1 LDQRRSA
8 ASTVPPGYAAR
19 RVLSLIMI
27 TLVRMA
33 AKNSRLADNSRL
45 GDGCGVTSSGPTNP
59 TEGTTTVTHVPAAT
73 GELVSSAVGDARR
86 KDQLARM
93 AHHRHAA
100 RHTRTARLGLT
111 WAAATVVALMLM
123 LVGAAGGIL
132 YETQTAAQERGVMD
146 RPY

>member
-1 LDQRRSA
+1 
-8 ASTVPPGYAAR
+8 
-19 RVLSLIMI
+19 M
-27 TLVRMA
+27 
-33 AKNSRLADNSRL
+33 
-45 GDGCGVTSSGPTNP
+45 
-59 TEGTTTVTHVPAAT
+59 THIPAAA
-73 GELVSSAVGDARR
+73 GELVSGAVGDARR
-86 KDQLARM
+86 KDQLARV

>member
-1 LDQRRSA
+1 
-8 ASTVPPGYAAR
+8 
-19 RVLSLIMI
+19 M
-27 TLVRMA
+27 
-33 AKNSRLADNSRL
+33 
-45 GDGCGVTSSGPTNP
+45 
-59 TEGTTTVTHVPAAT
+59 THVPAAA
-73 GELVSSAVGDARR
+73 GELVSGAVGDARR
-86 KDQLARM
+86 KDQLARV